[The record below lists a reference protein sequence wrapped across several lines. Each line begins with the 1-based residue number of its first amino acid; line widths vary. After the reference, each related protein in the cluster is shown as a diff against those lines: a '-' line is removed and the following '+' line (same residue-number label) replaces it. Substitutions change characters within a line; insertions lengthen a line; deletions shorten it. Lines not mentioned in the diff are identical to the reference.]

1 MKRFFSLP
9 IHNQLATLALLLAL
23 PTIGIIIYSGLDQ
36 RQDAL
41 NGATKNIQELANN
54 IGLAQDQFLVS
65 NQQLLETVARLDRV
79 KSRDREKVSQLLR
92 EISQSN
98 PQIRHLALATPDGNI
113 WAAAPPLKE
122 NDSIAG
128 QRQFV
133 NALATGRL
141 SSGEYRPTAEDRNFT
156 LDFAL
161 PIKDQNGSIMW
172 VFNFA
177 IDLASFRKILLN
189 TGLPAA
195 TSYII
200 IDHKGTILFSG
211 REPKLVG
218 KTDKKEYFAQ
228 MQGIEGI
235 GSFRGIAHDGLERL
249 IVFRKQRLEHEATP
263 YMYIRTGIPYHDAVA
278 EANRALIRDI
288 MILAPFLVVTFIIVL
303 YLGRRSIVDRVTT
316 LKNTVDTMAQGN
328 LDVRI
333 ADHVAGGELG
343 ELGQAFD
350 TMARKLAEREQERQA
365 AQDELMAKQRQ
376 LKELNATLEQRVTEE
391 VEKNNR
397 KERIMYQQARQASMG
412 EMINF
417 IGHQWSQ
424 PLATIGLRFQY
435 LQQAYHDKE
444 LTPEIVD
451 REVGA
456 CLDKL
461 DYLADTIT
469 DFRNFF
475 RPERAPYPFDL
486 ERAVERSI
494 FLVQSFF
501 TENAIDLRFTNHA
514 PGVLINGYPNEFS
527 HALLNILCNA
537 KDVLLERA
545 VAQPSVE
552 VCCRRED
559 NTAIITVKDNGGGI
573 AGDPDRIFELYF
585 TSKERGKGTG
595 IGLYMSKMIIEKNM
609 GGKIAVRNTP
619 TGAEFVIELPS
630 AMSLPRD
637 GKKQEGE
644 SLAC

>member
-376 LKELNATLEQRVTEE
+376 LKELNATLEQ
-391 VEKNNR
+391 
-397 KERIMYQQARQASMG
+397 
-412 EMINF
+412 
-417 IGHQWSQ
+417 IG
-424 PLATIGLRFQY
+424 
-435 LQQAYHDKE
+435 
-444 LTPEIVD
+444 
-451 REVGA
+451 
-456 CLDKL
+456 
-461 DYLADTIT
+461 
-469 DFRNFF
+469 
-475 RPERAPYPFDL
+475 RAH
-486 ERAVERSI
+486 V
-494 FLVQSFF
+494 
-501 TENAIDLRFTNHA
+501 
-514 PGVLINGYPNEFS
+514 
-527 HALLNILCNA
+527 
-537 KDVLLERA
+537 
-545 VAQPSVE
+545 
-552 VCCRRED
+552 
-559 NTAIITVKDNGGGI
+559 
-573 AGDPDRIFELYF
+573 
-585 TSKERGKGTG
+585 
-595 IGLYMSKMIIEKNM
+595 
-609 GGKIAVRNTP
+609 
-619 TGAEFVIELPS
+619 
-630 AMSLPRD
+630 
-637 GKKQEGE
+637 
-644 SLAC
+644 